1 MATAAADAAVVI
13 GTSNGAS
20 AEVTG
25 KVDQR
30 SVQLKNVLLIVAD
43 DLRPQL
49 GHLGRVSN
57 VTMRILAKKVP
68 TLRLNRT

>member
-49 GHLGRVSN
+49 GNLGRVSN
-57 VTMRILAKKVP
+57 VTCGFLQKSADTKA
-68 TLRLNRT
+68 

>member
-57 VTMRILAKKVP
+57 VTMRILAKKC
-68 TLRLNRT
+68 RH